1 MTDNE
6 PEVQEVQEQAQPRP
20 DAPGARILK
29 ITSILL
35 IIFGGIMLIYN
46 LWAWGG
52 YILSTGIELVT
63 SIISG
68 AFIIFFFIAI
78 PLFIH
83 FLLMT
88 TFITLPVL
96 QIIAGITGKR
106 NYHNIEESG
115 RLLDLG
121 RITLFVA
128 IVYSIIQF
136 IYFGRFFFS
145 DLRFVI
151 SLLPFLPAAYV
162 LRHLGGALFFVLRVA
177 AGLALPIAYM
187 YGTHKNLKAWKK
199 RKEKL
204 AM

>member
-1 MTDNE
+1 MSDNNE
-6 PEVQEVQEQAQPRP
+6 QNTQEVQALPE
-20 DAPGARILK
+20 APGARILRVA
-29 ITSILL
+29 SILF
-35 IIFGGIMLIYN
+35 IVFGGIGLLYN
-46 LWAWGG
+46 LWAFGG
-52 YILSTGIELVT
+52 YLLSTAIELIT

-128 IVYSIIQF
+128 IVYSITQL

-151 SLLPFLPAAYV
+151 NLLPFLSTASV
-162 LRHLGGALFFVLRVA
+162 LTYFGRALFFVLRIA
-177 AGLALPIAYM
+177 ANLALPLLYLHGAR
-187 YGTHKNLKAWKK
+187 KNRGKQ
-199 RKEKL
+199 KEENKSL
-204 AM
+204 